1 MSQCTITDRPDGRH
15 YPSVKVVFRPIVLT
29 IGLLL
34 LGTTANAQQSEQE
47 IFSATDSIRSSADE
61 AGAALLSPENYSR
74 AIAEYD
80 RARNALEKGKS
91 LSNIESSLAIARN
104 YFQQSITNTEIA
116 TAILSAAID
125 SRAAAEKA
133 EAERLAPQYWIDGEK
148 QFIKATRA
156 LEKGD
161 EQGADQYNTLADELF
176 RAAELN
182 AFRTQYFSEARRL
195 IAEAEQNK
203 VGKLAP
209 RTLNRA
215 KELLREADAALTES
229 RYQTDTPK
237 RLAGQASYE
246 ARHAIYIAS
255 LVKEVNSGTRSI
267 EEVVLDWEL
276 PLTEIAGVLEIDPDM
291 TAGYSDT
298 KKRVVKSLHQLLAL
312 NGELAERDRL
322 IAGLEEELRE
332 LDAQLG
338 GASAERV
345 ALVRRLE
352 HQKRVREQFALV
364 ASMFTPEEAQILRDG
379 DQLII
384 RLVGLS
390 FASNSSKID
399 PESAILMN
407 KVEDAIDIFPRCEL
421 MIEGHTDS
429 QGKAERNLEL
439 SISRAQSVMNF
450 MNEEMRIPIY
460 RMRAS
465 GYGDTRPISNN
476 KTVEGRAKNRRID
489 LIIIPN
495 IDNL

>member
-1 MSQCTITDRPDGRH
+1 
-15 YPSVKVVFRPIVLT
+15 
-29 IGLLL
+29 
-34 LGTTANAQQSEQE
+34 
-47 IFSATDSIRSSADE
+47 
-61 AGAALLSPENYSR
+61 
-74 AIAEYD
+74 
-80 RARNALEKGKS
+80 
-91 LSNIESSLAIARN
+91 
-104 YFQQSITNTEIA
+104 
-116 TAILSAAID
+116 
-125 SRAAAEKA
+125 
-133 EAERLAPQYWIDGEK
+133 
-148 QFIKATRA
+148 
-156 LEKGD
+156 
-161 EQGADQYNTLADELF
+161 
-176 RAAELN
+176 
-182 AFRTQYFSEARRL
+182 
-195 IAEAEQNK
+195 
-203 VGKLAP
+203 
-209 RTLNRA
+209 
-215 KELLREADAALTES
+215 
-229 RYQTDTPK
+229 
-237 RLAGQASYE
+237 
-246 ARHAIYIAS
+246 
-255 LVKEVNSGTRSI
+255 
-267 EEVVLDWEL
+267 
-276 PLTEIAGVLEIDPDM
+276 M
-291 TAGYSDT
+291 TAGYSGT

-345 ALVRRLE
+345 TLVRRLE